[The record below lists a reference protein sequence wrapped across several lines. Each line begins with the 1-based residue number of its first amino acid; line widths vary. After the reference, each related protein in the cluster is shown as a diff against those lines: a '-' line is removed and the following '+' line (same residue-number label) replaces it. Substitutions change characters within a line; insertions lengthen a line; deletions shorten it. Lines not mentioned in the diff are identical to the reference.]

1 MSTKAHQHAVGSCS
15 RCDTTVEP
23 TVSKQWFVKMKPL
36 AEPAIEAVKKGLV
49 EFIPS
54 RFAKLYL
61 NWVENVRDWC
71 ISGSSGGATG
81 SLSGTARTAAR

>member
-1 MSTKAHQHAVGSCS
+1 M
-15 RCDTTVEP
+15 
-23 TVSKQWFVKMKPL
+23 KMKPL

-71 ISGSSGGATG
+71 ISRQLVGPQDPVWYCQDCGEVIVARKTQ
-81 SLSGTARTAAR
+81 LPARNAAAGT